1 VSALASRKL
10 YLTASALILG
20 AIAAQL
26 LAKHHAGRGMMAMA
40 RAAGMPAERSRLRE
54 AAAWHVHRSGLWELV
69 GFGFAALAV
78 GSWVASRKRREPG
91 PQGVP
96 LILLCLYV
104 SLLLLIV

>member
-1 VSALASRKL
+1 MSALAKRKL

-20 AIAAQL
+20 AIAAQF

-40 RAAGMPAERSRLRE
+40 RAAGVPAERFQLQE
-54 AAAWHVHRSGLWELV
+54 ATARHVHRSSLWELV
-69 GFGFAALAV
+69 SFSFVALAV

-96 LILLCLYV
+96 LVLLCLYAL
-104 SLLLLIV
+104 LLLLIV